1 MKTPHIVV
9 TNDDGIHAPGLR
21 ALVAALRDIALVTV
35 IAPLR
40 ERSATSQ
47 SITLRQPIYVD
58 QIAEREYAIDGTPAD
73 SVIVALHSILTEPP
87 DLVVSGIN
95 RGGNLGE
102 NVYYSGTIG
111 AAMEAAVNQV
121 PAIAVSVA
129 YRGMD
134 FDFVPAGEFTRQ
146 LVPLVLQEGLPP
158 GVLINVNVPQPWNGD
173 VRSTRQSS
181 KITRNVLRPG
191 ADPRGRKYFWL
202 DEQKIIQD
210 IEPGTDQA
218 AIRDGA
224 ISVTPLVLDHTH
236 GPSLNHLSGW
246 TKQLEEAARCRK

>member
-1 MKTPHIVV
+1 MNLPHIVV

-102 NVYYSGTIG
+102 NVYYS
-111 AAMEAAVNQV
+111 
-121 PAIAVSVA
+121 
-129 YRGMD
+129 
-134 FDFVPAGEFTRQ
+134 
-146 LVPLVLQEGLPP
+146 
-158 GVLINVNVPQPWNGD
+158 
-173 VRSTRQSS
+173 
-181 KITRNVLRPG
+181 
-191 ADPRGRKYFWL
+191 
-202 DEQKIIQD
+202 
-210 IEPGTDQA
+210 
-218 AIRDGA
+218 
-224 ISVTPLVLDHTH
+224 
-236 GPSLNHLSGW
+236 
-246 TKQLEEAARCRK
+246 